1 MRAHLVSVVAEID
14 ELRHMLGFV
23 RFMGGEYGDDGIG
36 SNAIERVWIAGDDAF
51 KSVFLE
57 DGLLERLLV
66 LGLACHGGLRHD
78 DCGSRTFCE
87 RVKQMLHEAQLV
99 L

>member
-57 DGLLERLLV
+57 MGRPSTLGCTEDSSSRL
-66 LGLACHGGLRHD
+66 
-78 DCGSRTFCE
+78 
-87 RVKQMLHEAQLV
+87 
-99 L
+99 